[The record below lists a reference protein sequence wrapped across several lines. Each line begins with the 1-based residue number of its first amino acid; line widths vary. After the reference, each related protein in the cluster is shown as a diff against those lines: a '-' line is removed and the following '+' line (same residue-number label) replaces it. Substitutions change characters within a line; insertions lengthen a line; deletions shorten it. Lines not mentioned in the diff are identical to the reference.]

1 MPASDLPS
9 TRMPEEQDSTI
20 WRAKHADKTE
30 SFFFVSALFARFAGG
45 RLVSIAVLFVVKT

>member
-1 MPASDLPS
+1 
-9 TRMPEEQDSTI
+9 MPEEQDSTI